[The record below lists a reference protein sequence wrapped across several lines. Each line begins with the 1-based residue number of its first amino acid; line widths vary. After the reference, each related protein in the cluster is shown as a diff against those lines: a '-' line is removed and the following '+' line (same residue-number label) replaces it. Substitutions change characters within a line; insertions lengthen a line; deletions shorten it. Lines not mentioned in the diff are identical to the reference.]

1 MRRWGR
7 RIGITLVTLLLL
19 LAGAVLGAWL
29 YLRQSL
35 PDYSGDMRL
44 AGVAGTVEVIR
55 DAHAI
60 PHIQAESWDDA
71 WFALGFVHA
80 QDRLWQMEMN
90 RRIAAGRLA
99 EVVGERGL
107 DIDRFMRTLG
117 MRRVAEENSR
127 VLTPEARQAMTRYA
141 AGVNAFLATRRGPL
155 PPEFLLFGIEPEPW
169 SVVDSV
175 AWGKMM
181 QWDLSGNWRGE
192 LFRLRL
198 AARLT
203 PEQIAEFLPPYRG
216 DNFQV
221 LPELKSVHAAARDSG
236 LHAVAGHLAGMLP
249 AEPEHAVGSNNWV
262 VAGARSTS
270 GKPLL
275 ANDPH
280 LGLSAPAIW
289 YFAHLSVQGE
299 HLIGATFP
307 GVPSIVLGRNNHI
320 AWGVTNT
327 GPDVQDLYLEKLDE
341 QDASRYVTADGVRPF
356 QVREERIAV
365 RGGDP
370 VVLKVRET
378 RHGPVISD
386 VVAAAGKAAPKGHVL
401 SFRWTA
407 LLPDDALANASHRLQ
422 FARDWPAFRLALRDF
437 HGPQQSFVFADVA
450 GNIGFIA
457 PGRVPVRDPANSLRG
472 LAPAPGWD
480 ARYDWKGF
488 IPFEELPQSFN
499 PADGM
504 VVTANHKIVPREYSH
519 HLSFDWATPH
529 RADRIS
535 ERLLAV
541 PAHDTAGFAAIQG
554 DVVSLAA
561 REMLPLMLRTA
572 QSTER
577 TKAWQGRLKS
587 WDGALQADRAEPL
600 VYWAWWRELTRL
612 VYADE
617 LGPELFKDAW
627 EARVTFMKAVL
638 EGAPGA
644 DGSAQ
649 SRWCDNI
656 TTPAQETCDALLV
669 RALELALADL
679 DQRYGANESAWR
691 WGDAHFAF
699 SEHRPLGGV
708 PVLERLAN
716 IRVPTGGDGYTVNA
730 AANRIGN
737 AAMPYAN
744 RHAASLRAIYDLADP
759 DRSRFMHSTGQ
770 SGNPLSPWYAHFA
783 EPWARNES
791 VPMSTRRAE
800 YEQGAIG
807 TLRLLPAAK

>member
-1 MRRWGR
+1 MKRWAR
-7 RIGITLVTLLLL
+7 RIGLSLAALLVLVLLVFV
-19 LAGAVLGAWL
+19 AVWL

-35 PDYSGDMRL
+35 PDYSGEVKL
-44 AGVAGTVEVIR
+44 AGLAGPVEVLR

-60 PHIQAESWDDA
+60 PHIQAQSWDDA

-90 RRIAAGRLA
+90 RRIAAGRVA

-107 DIDRFMRTLG
+107 EIDRFMRTLG
-117 MRRVAEENSR
+117 MRRVAEENAK
-127 VLTPEARQAMTRYA
+127 VLSPEARRGMERYA
-141 AGVNAFLATRRGPL
+141 AGVNAFLAGRKGPL
-155 PPEFLLFGIEPEPW
+155 PPEFLIFGITPEPW
-169 SVVDSV
+169 SVVDSI

-198 AARLT
+198 SARLSPT
-203 PEQIAEFLPPYRG
+203 QIAEFLPPYRG
-216 DNFQV
+216 DAFNV
-221 LPELKSVHAAARDSG
+221 LPDLKTLHAAAHDLG
-236 LHAVAGHLAGMLP
+236 DVAEKLAQAVP
-249 AEPEHAVGSNNWV
+249 AAPEHAVGSNNWV
-262 VAGARSTS
+262 VSGERAAS

-289 YFAHLSVQGE
+289 YFAHLAVKDE
-299 HLIGATFP
+299 NLIGATFP

-327 GPDVQDLYLEKLDE
+327 GPDVQDLYLEKIDDK
-341 QDASRYVTADGVRPF
+341 DASRYIAPEGSRKFV
-356 QVREERIAV
+356 VREERIAV
-365 RGGDP
+365 RGAEA
-370 VVLKVRET
+370 VTIKVRET
-378 RHGPVISD
+378 RNGPVISD
-386 VVAAAGKAAPKGHVL
+386 VVANAGPATPKGHAL

-407 LLPDDALANASHRLQ
+407 LMPDDALANASHRLQ
-422 FARDWPAFRLALRDF
+422 FARDWQGFRESLRDF
-437 HGPQQSFVFADVA
+437 HGPQQSFVYADVE

-457 PGRVPVRDPANSLRG
+457 PGRIPVRSPDNALQG

-488 IPFEELPQSFN
+488 IPFEALPQSYN
-499 PADGM
+499 PAEGF

-519 HLSFDWATPH
+519 HLAFDWATPH
-529 RADRIS
+529 RADRIR
-535 ERLLAV
+535 ERLVAKQK
-541 PAHDTAGFAAIQG
+541 HDVTSFAEVQG
-554 DVVSLAA
+554 DVVSLSA
-561 REMLPLMLRTA
+561 RELLPLMLAAEPVSARA
-572 QSTER
+572 
-577 TKAWQGRLKS
+577 KAWRTRLQA
-587 WDGALQADRAEPL
+587 WDSNLAADRAEPL

-617 LGPELFKDAW
+617 LGPALFRDGW
-627 EARVTFMKAVL
+627 EARVSFMKAVL

-644 DGSAQ
+644 DGTPQ

-656 TTPAQETCDALLV
+656 DTPARESCDVLLAQALD
-669 RALELALADL
+669 LALADL
-679 DQRYGANESAWR
+679 DKRFGGNESAWR
-691 WGDAHFAF
+691 WGEAHFAY

-708 PVLERLAN
+708 PVLERIAN

-744 RHAASLRAIYDLADP
+744 RHAASLRAIYDLADL

-783 EPWARNES
+783 LPWSKNES
-791 VPMSTRRAE
+791 VPMTTRRAD
-800 YEQGAIG
+800 YEKGALG
-807 TLRLLPAAK
+807 TLRLVP